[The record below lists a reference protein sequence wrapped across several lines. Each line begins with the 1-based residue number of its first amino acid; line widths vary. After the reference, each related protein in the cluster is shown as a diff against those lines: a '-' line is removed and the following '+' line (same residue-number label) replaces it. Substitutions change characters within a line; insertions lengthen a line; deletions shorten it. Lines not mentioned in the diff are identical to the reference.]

1 MNLEQ
6 IQEMWEKDSK
16 IDPDNLHDESLKI
29 PQLHSKYYTLYNTIT
44 LLRERARE
52 QYAKVRLERYN
63 YYTGKATAEVY
74 AEEPFPYK
82 VREKDAIQRH
92 LEADDKMNKIDMKIK
107 YYDVMLKFLE
117 EIIRAVSNRT
127 YQIKNAIEWN
137 KFQAGYESRLV
148 RYYRR
153 IMKSFKQLQEILG
166 GVPNDGYFGHPRLK
180 IENPFSPP
188 KEKTK
193 KTNGGK
199 GLTNKLGNRATEIED
214 MIKNMR

>member
-1 MNLEQ
+1 MNLEK

-52 QYAKVRLERYN
+52 QYNKVRLERYN

-92 LEADDKMNKIDMKIK
+92 LEADDKMNKVDMKIK
-107 YYDVMLKFLE
+107 YYDIMLKFLE
-117 EIIRAVSNRT
+117 EIIRVISNRT

-137 KFQAGYESRLV
+137 KFHAGY
-148 RYYRR
+148 
-153 IMKSFKQLQEILG
+153 
-166 GVPNDGYFGHPRLK
+166 N
-180 IENPFSPP
+180 
-188 KEKTK
+188 
-193 KTNGGK
+193 
-199 GLTNKLGNRATEIED
+199 
-214 MIKNMR
+214 

>member
-1 MNLEQ
+1 MDLEK
-6 IQEMWEKDSK
+6 IQAMWEKDSQ

-44 LLRERARE
+44 LLREKARE
-52 QYAKVRLERYN
+52 QYSKVRLERYN

-92 LEADDKMNKIDMKIK
+92 LDADDKMNKIDMKIK

-137 KFQAGYESRLV
+137 KFQAG
-148 RYYRR
+148 
-153 IMKSFKQLQEILG
+153 
-166 GVPNDGYFGHPRLK
+166 FG
-180 IENPFSPP
+180 
-188 KEKTK
+188 
-193 KTNGGK
+193 
-199 GLTNKLGNRATEIED
+199 
-214 MIKNMR
+214 

>member
-6 IQEMWEKDSK
+6 IQDMWEKDSK

-52 QYAKVRLERYN
+52 QYAKVRLERHN

-92 LEADDKMNKIDMKIK
+92 LEADDKMNKVDMKIK
-107 YYDVMLKFLE
+107 YYDIMLKFLE
-117 EIIRAVSNRT
+117 EIIRNISGRT

-137 KFQAGYESRLV
+137 KFQAGY
-148 RYYRR
+148 
-153 IMKSFKQLQEILG
+153 
-166 GVPNDGYFGHPRLK
+166 N
-180 IENPFSPP
+180 
-188 KEKTK
+188 
-193 KTNGGK
+193 
-199 GLTNKLGNRATEIED
+199 
-214 MIKNMR
+214 

>member
-44 LLRERARE
+44 LLREKARE
-52 QYAKVRLERYN
+52 QYSKVRLERYN
-63 YYTGKATAEVY
+63 YYTGKAPAEAYV
-74 AEEPFPYK
+74 EEPFPYK

-92 LEADDKMNKIDMKIK
+92 LDADDKMNKIDMKIK

-137 KFQAGYESRLV
+137 KFQAG
-148 RYYRR
+148 
-153 IMKSFKQLQEILG
+153 
-166 GVPNDGYFGHPRLK
+166 FG
-180 IENPFSPP
+180 
-188 KEKTK
+188 
-193 KTNGGK
+193 
-199 GLTNKLGNRATEIED
+199 
-214 MIKNMR
+214 

>member
-1 MNLEQ
+1 MDLEK
-6 IQEMWEKDSK
+6 IQEMWEKDSH

-44 LLRERARE
+44 LLREKARE
-52 QYAKVRLERYN
+52 SYAKVRLERYN

-92 LEADDKMNKIDMKIK
+92 LDADDKMNKIDMKIK

-137 KFQAGYESRLV
+137 KFQAG
-148 RYYRR
+148 
-153 IMKSFKQLQEILG
+153 
-166 GVPNDGYFGHPRLK
+166 FG
-180 IENPFSPP
+180 
-188 KEKTK
+188 
-193 KTNGGK
+193 
-199 GLTNKLGNRATEIED
+199 
-214 MIKNMR
+214 

>member
-52 QYAKVRLERYN
+52 QYNKVRLERYN

-107 YYDVMLKFLE
+107 YYDIMLKFLE
-117 EIIRAVSNRT
+117 EVIRAVSNRT

-137 KFQAGYESRLV
+137 KFQAGY
-148 RYYRR
+148 
-153 IMKSFKQLQEILG
+153 
-166 GVPNDGYFGHPRLK
+166 N
-180 IENPFSPP
+180 
-188 KEKTK
+188 
-193 KTNGGK
+193 
-199 GLTNKLGNRATEIED
+199 
-214 MIKNMR
+214 

>member
-1 MNLEQ
+1 MMDLDK
-6 IQEMWEKDSK
+6 IQEMWQKDSV

-52 QYAKVRLERYN
+52 QYSKVRLERYN

-92 LEADDKMNKIDMKIK
+92 LEADDKMNKVDMKIK
-107 YYDVMLKFLE
+107 YYDIMLKFLE
-117 EIIRAVSNRT
+117 EIIRNISGRT

-137 KFQAGYESRLV
+137 KFQAGY
-148 RYYRR
+148 
-153 IMKSFKQLQEILG
+153 
-166 GVPNDGYFGHPRLK
+166 N
-180 IENPFSPP
+180 
-188 KEKTK
+188 
-193 KTNGGK
+193 
-199 GLTNKLGNRATEIED
+199 
-214 MIKNMR
+214 